1 LGKIP
6 LQEELRLAA
15 DEGNPLVLQDPD
27 APAAQAILHAARG
40 IIAAT
45 PQQLGVMQSPSGQ
58 PIEDAPPPVTGTA
71 LPMAT

>member
-1 LGKIP
+1 MP

-15 DEGNPLVLQDPD
+15 DNGTPLVLEDPD
-27 APAAQAILHAARG
+27 SPASQAILHAARG

-45 PQQLGVMQSPSGQ
+45 PQGLGVFQAPSGQ
-58 PIEDAPPPVTGTA
+58 PMEPAPAPVTGTA